1 MTDVLR
7 ARHVHDTHVHFA
19 EGGATHAIDAT
30 PSFWPDLVS
39 GNRRELEQGRLMT
52 HGEFA
57 KDWDSWEM
65 HPNGDELVL
74 LLSGSVTFVL
84 ELDGKEH
91 ELPLNTTGAFAII
104 PRCTWHTARTRTACK
119 MLFVTPG
126 RGTEHRS
133 AAQKR

>member
-7 ARHVHDTHVHFA
+7 ARHVHDTHVHFGDG
-19 EGGATHAIDAT
+19 GGAYAIDVT
-30 PSFWPDLVS
+30 PSFWPDLMS
-39 GNRRELEQGRLMT
+39 GKLRELEQGRLMT
-52 HGEFA
+52 YGEFA

-91 ELPLNTTGAFAII
+91 ELLLNTTGAFAII
-104 PRCTWHTARTRTACK
+104 PRGTWHTARTQTACT
-119 MLFVTPG
+119 MLFITPG
-126 RGTEHRS
+126 QGTQHRS
-133 AAQKR
+133 